1 MDPQDETELWGY
13 LTSAAFAMIN
23 TPLA

>member
-1 MDPQDETELWGY
+1 MDPRDEEELWGY

-23 TPLA
+23 VPFA